1 MSFLNDAMTHARALA
16 NAVRYDTPPNPW
28 VGAVLVDPATGAA
41 VGEGVTQPPGSA
53 HAEVMAIAAA
63 GELARGATLVV
74 TLEPC
79 SHTGRTGPCVEAII
93 AAGIARVVVAIEDP
107 DERVAGQGIARLREA
122 GIDVTLGLQADEVL
136 DDLRPYLHHR
146 RTGRPYV
153 VAKVAATLDGAVAMA
168 DGSSQWIT
176 GPEARYDGHLI
187 RAASQAIIVG
197 AGTVRSDDPTL
208 TARLHDRVLEP
219 RRIVL
224 GHAPAG
230 AKVHPCEEFSGELT
244 DLLDQLGSEGILQV
258 LIEGGPRVVSS
269 AIEAG
274 LVQRVT
280 WYVAPAL
287 AGLSTS
293 APALASLQTETISA
307 LRRGRFVAVTRLGE
321 DVRLDVEV

>member
-1 MSFLNDAMTHARALA
+1 MSFLNDAMTRARALA

-41 VGEGVTQPPGSA
+41 VGEGATQPPGSA

-122 GIDVTLGLQADEVL
+122 GIDVTLGLGADAVL
-136 DDLRPYLHHR
+136 DDLHSYLYHR

-208 TARLHDRVLEP
+208 TARLHDRVLAP

-224 GHAPAG
+224 GQAPGG
-230 AKVHPCEEFSGELT
+230 AKVHPCEEFSG
-244 DLLDQLGSEGILQV
+244 
-258 LIEGGPRVVSS
+258 
-269 AIEAG
+269 
-274 LVQRVT
+274 
-280 WYVAPAL
+280 
-287 AGLSTS
+287 
-293 APALASLQTETISA
+293 
-307 LRRGRFVAVTRLGE
+307 
-321 DVRLDVEV
+321 